1 MDSHCVYQIATY
13 VLAHGQIRLLSGDA
27 FGLRALKYLQI
38 ANPPQNERNLLLKG
52 MGDDALVGLLHV
64 TPEKHPLLIKII
76 GTTRLDH
83 TPGRTDRYPVVKLAK
98 VDSDTPECTCAVRF
112 RPCA

>member
-13 VLAHGQIRLLSGDA
+13 VLAHEQIRLLSGDA
-27 FGLRALKYLQI
+27 FSLRALKYLQI

-83 TPGRTDRYPVVKLAK
+83 APGRSDRYPVVKLAK
-98 VDSDTPECTCAVRF
+98 VDSDTP
-112 RPCA
+112 

>member
-64 TPEKHPLLIKII
+64 TPEKTPITHKDNRDNPFGPCPRAHRPLS
-76 GTTRLDH
+76 R
-83 TPGRTDRYPVVKLAK
+83 R
-98 VDSDTPECTCAVRF
+98 
-112 RPCA
+112 

>member
-13 VLAHGQIRLLSGDA
+13 VLVHGQIRLLSGDA
-27 FGLRALKYLQI
+27 FSLRALKYLQI
-38 ANPPQNERNLLLKG
+38 AHPPQSERNLLLKG
-52 MGDDALVGLLHV
+52 MGDDALVGLFYV
-64 TPEKHPLLIKII
+64 TPPNKRPLLIKII

-98 VDSDTPECTCAVRF
+98 VDSDTPWVHLRRAL
-112 RPCA
+112 